1 MRLAY
6 LILAHGNKSQLERL
20 VKSLIYANTDI
31 YIHLDAK
38 SDMSEFAD
46 LAALEGVSF
55 IKKRI
60 SIGWGDYSMVS
71 ATLTGFEEI
80 LKASF
85 DYSHINL
92 LSGQDYLLKSAA
104 TIQKFLFEN
113 PDKSFIRYRSILDDW
128 QQSKSRIAMYS
139 LGDYNFP
146 FRFKIQGLLNKF
158 LPDKKMPLGL
168 KPYGFS
174 QWITITP
181 NCAAYSLDYLKKH
194 KSVRRFFRLT
204 WAVDEIVFQTILMN
218 SSLKDSIVNDHLR
231 YIKFKNAASRPNT
244 LTMADAKL
252 LVDSN
257 KFFARKFDPQV
268 DSEIL
273 DYLDAVA
280 EKEIDKLFLN

>member
-20 VKSLIYANTDI
+20 AKSLVYPNTDI

-38 SDMSEFAD
+38 LDISEFAD
-46 LAALEGVSF
+46 LASIEGVSF
-55 IKKRI
+55 IKKRTYI
-60 SIGWGDYSMVS
+60 RWGDYSMVA

-80 LKASF
+80 LNSGSN
-85 DYSHINL
+85 YSHINL
-92 LSGQDYLLKSAA
+92 LSGQDYPLKSAA

-113 PDKSFIRYRSILDDW
+113 KDKSFIRYRSILDDW
-128 QQSKSRIAMYS
+128 QQTKLRLAKYS

-181 NCAAYSLDYLKKH
+181 ACAAYTLNYLKAH
-194 KSVRRFFRLT
+194 KSVRRFFKLT

-218 SSLKDSIVNDHLR
+218 SPLKDSIVNDHLR
-231 YIKFKNAASRPNT
+231 YIKFKNASSRPNT
-244 LTMADAKL
+244 LTLADAKL

-257 KFFARKFDPQV
+257 KFFARKFDLQV
-268 DSEIL
+268 DSAIL
-273 DYLDAVA
+273 DYLDAAA
-280 EKEIDKLFLN
+280 EKEK